1 MNPLVGVADVY
12 LPGLILPLLN
22 EFGLF
27 GLGVFLVVLL
37 LLETLVLVL
46 VKWAGFG
53 NALLAALFMNLV
65 STIIGLILD
74 FTLWDWQLWWVIL
87 IAFAVSVIVEGGV
100 LMLMRRTTPRL
111 NIIAALA
118 ANLASYLILI
128 LPAYLF
134 VMAL

>member
-22 EFGLF
+22 VFGLF

-53 NALLAALFMNLV
+53 KALLAALFMNLV

-87 IAFAVSVIVEGGV
+87 VAFAVSVIVEGVV

-128 LPAYLF
+128 LPL
-134 VMAL
+134 ALILMSS

>member
-22 EFGLF
+22 VFGLF

-53 NALLAALFMNLV
+53 KALLAALFMNLV

-87 IAFAVSVIVEGGV
+87 IAFAVSVIVEGVV

-128 LPAYLF
+128 LPL
-134 VMAL
+134 ALILMSS

>member
-1 MNPLVGVADVY
+1 MNPLVVAADVY

-22 EFGLF
+22 VYGLF
-27 GLGVFLVVLL
+27 GLFAFLVVLL

-53 NALLAALFMNLV
+53 RALLASLLMNLI
-65 STIIGLILD
+65 STILGVILD
-74 FTLWDWQLWWVIL
+74 LTLWDWQLWWVIL
-87 IAFAVSVIVEGGV
+87 IAFAASVIVEGGV
-100 LMLMRRTTPRL
+100 LMLMKQTTFRL
-111 NIIAALA
+111 NIIAAVA

>member
-1 MNPLVGVADVY
+1 MNPLVVAADVY

-22 EFGLF
+22 VYGLF
-27 GLGVFLVVLL
+27 GLFAFLVVLL

-53 NALLAALFMNLV
+53 KALLAALFMNLV

-87 IAFAVSVIVEGGV
+87 IAFAASVIVEGGV
-100 LMLMRRTTPRL
+100 LMLMKQTTPRL
-111 NIIAALA
+111 NIIAAVA
-118 ANLASYLILI
+118 ANLASYLIL
-128 LPAYLF
+128 
-134 VMAL
+134 